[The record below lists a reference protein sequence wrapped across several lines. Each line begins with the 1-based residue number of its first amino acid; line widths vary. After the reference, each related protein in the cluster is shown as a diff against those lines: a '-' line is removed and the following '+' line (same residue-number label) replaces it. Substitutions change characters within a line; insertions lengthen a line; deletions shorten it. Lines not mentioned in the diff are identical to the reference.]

1 MTYDVSNLTNN
12 DEQVGNNC
20 LFMAKRCP
28 SLLPPKMTKK
38 QLKFMAAKGQID
50 SGRMAENYFAILEN
64 TECCEKKNQRG
75 YDLKNKTEV
84 KSATTSIS
92 GLNAVAFKIQGLT
105 SKAASHHIMAIIYND
120 VLKKTQVLKIT
131 KPSIIYDLI
140 AQGKGSYHCG
150 INRETGDINGL
161 QEFII
166 DEG

>member
-38 QLKFMAAKGQID
+38 QLKFMSDEGQID
-50 SGRMAENYFAILEN
+50 SGRMAENYFAMLEN
-64 TECCEKKNQRG
+64 TECCKKNQRG

-84 KSATTSIS
+84 KSATTSIN
-92 GLNAVAFKIQGLT
+92 GLNGVSFSLAGLK

-140 AQGKGSYHCG
+140 AQGKDSYTCG
-150 INRETGDINGL
+150 ITKETGDINGL